1 MMLAELSDIPTWDLP
16 IDWFRGHLRLG
27 TGFADDAF
35 QDSVL
40 ESCLRG
46 ALAAIEA
53 RTGKA
58 LYQRGFRWTL
68 TAWRS
73 AQVQALPLAPVTA
86 ITGIK
91 TVTRGG
97 DEQVVDL
104 SAVRLIED
112 SQRPRLHATGASLP
126 AIPTGGNVEVS
137 FVAGYSPD
145 WAGMPNDLSQAVM
158 LLAGHYYEVRHEQPM
173 NDGNM
178 PFGVATLIDRYRTV
192 RILGGASA

>member
-16 IDWFRGHLRLG
+16 IDRFRAHLRLG
-27 TGFADDAF
+27 TGFGDDAF

-73 AQVQALPLAPVTA
+73 ARVQALPVAPVGS

-91 TVTRGG
+91 TVTRSG
-97 DEQVVDL
+97 DESIVDL
-104 SAVRLIED
+104 AAIQLIED
-112 SQRPRLHATGASLP
+112 SQRPRLQAVGASLP
-126 AIPTGGNVEVS
+126 AIPTGGSAEVS
-137 FVAGYSPD
+137 FVAGYGVD
-145 WAGMPNDLSQAVM
+145 WAGLPSDLAQAVM
-158 LLAGHYYEVRHEQPM
+158 LLAGHYYEVRHEQPL

-178 PFGVATLIDRYRTV
+178 PFGVSTLIERYRTV
-192 RILGGASA
+192 RILGAAGA

>member
-16 IDWFRGHLRLG
+16 IAQFRSHLRLG
-27 TGFADDAF
+27 SGFSDDAF

-46 ALAAIEA
+46 GLAAIEA

-73 AQVQALPLAPVTA
+73 PGVQALPVAPVDS

-91 TVTRGG
+91 TITRGG
-97 DEQVVDL
+97 DEFAVDL
-104 SAVRLIED
+104 STVQLVVD
-112 SQRPRLHATGASLP
+112 SQRPRLQAVGASLP
-126 AIPTGGNVEVS
+126 AIPTGGSAEVS

-145 WAGMPNDLSQAVM
+145 WVGLPSDLAQAVM
-158 LLAGHYYEVRHEQPM
+158 MLAAHYYEVRHEQPM

-178 PFGVATLIDRYRTV
+178 PFGVSSLIDRYRTV
-192 RILGGASA
+192 RILGGAAH